1 MDIATLAGATAGVG
15 IVIVSILM
23 AGESPVTFMNAPS
36 IIIVFGGTAAAVL
49 VSFPLGKLLSMTN
62 VVKNAF
68 FEKAQAPMVIIREL
82 VRYAEVARRDGI
94 LALESFTDEMNDEFL
109 VSGIQMAVDGT
120 DPELIEEIL
129 SSELDAVSERHRS
142 GKRIF
147 DAFGKYAPAFGMI
160 GTLIG
165 LIIMLQHME
174 DPTKI
179 GRPMALA
186 LITTLYG
193 VLAANLIF
201 LPIAEKLAL
210 RSREEQLIKDIIIRG
225 VMSIQSGDNPR
236 MVEQKLLTFL
246 PPRLR
251 EEQAPASGV

>member
-1 MDIATLAGATAGVG
+1 MDIATLVGATAGVG
-15 IVIVSILM
+15 IVVVSILM

-36 IIIVFGGTAAAVL
+36 IIIVFGGTTAAVL

-94 LALESFTDEMNDEFL
+94 LALEGFTDEMEDEFL
-109 VSGIQMAVDGT
+109 ITGIQMAVDGT

-129 SSELDAVSERHRS
+129 SSELDAVSERHRA

-251 EEQAPASGV
+251 EEQAPAPGV